1 MRAYQLLDASAVQPI
16 SYLGLVYASLFGVLI
31 YGETLTWNMVAGTA
45 IVVGAGIFTVWR
57 EYALRHRV
65 PVQAVSAG
73 CDKELATPLIRV
85 APPDVQE

>member
-1 MRAYQLLDASAVQPI
+1 LLTDSAHDVKA
-16 SYLGLVYASLFGVLI
+16 GSLRSRDMLA
-31 YGETLTWNMVAGTA
+31 AGDLRPD
-45 IVVGAGIFTVWR
+45 GIFTIWR

-65 PVQAVSAG
+65 PVQAASAG